1 MKLNR
6 PAWLLIA
13 VVLVASGGVI
23 TSALGQQSQLERK
36 QPNNAFYYG
45 FSSGAAP
52 QKQDPEMAALVQSDF
67 DLAQQSDVALA
78 RYSEAD
84 DDAERDGIKVELKEL
99 LTKQFDVQRQRRQ
112 LELAR
117 VEERIQRLRGLFKK
131 RDDAR
136 EKIIQERLEQLV
148 READGLGWSAPA
160 GHAPSSGFTG
170 RIQSR

>member
-6 PAWLLIA
+6 PAWLLMA

-23 TSALGQQSQLERK
+23 TSALGQQSQLDR
-36 QPNNAFYYG
+36 NRLNALYYG
-45 FSSGAAP
+45 FSSGTAP

-67 DLAQQSDVALA
+67 DLAQQSDAALA

-84 DDAERDGIKVELKEL
+84 DDAERDEIKVELKEL

-136 EKIIQERLEQLV
+136 EKIIEQRLEQLV

-170 RIQSR
+170 RIQAR